1 MSIKQNYH
9 NEQMRDS
16 KIDVLNQLK
25 DSEMRKKLLHY
36 QIPRLNGTQ
45 RGQKLFGETQNFNCN
60 NNVFGGSNIT
70 YSSNLNSDEY
80 EKYRKQMLQK
90 RVDSLQAMKEEGIAP
105 PMIELSQEEGAKL
118 EGDSL
123 LDAILNELVPDGLA
137 ANSLIY
143 KYIKHLVKNIYFY
156 DTNDFI
162 KLLNIFDNF
171 EDIIEHFIISYK
183 ITNVDTSINPLIDD
197 KETFT
202 NIKKYIKENM
212 KGENL
217 DINKRKILAKSTIN
231 YLKLNNLEK
240 SLQKTKRGRQML
252 QEIIDEDDKEKATE
266 RQKAAEEAAAIF
278 TTPSLQVPPTPPEP
292 SMPPTPQTPP
302 RTPTRPPTKLQ
313 MYKMFIIE
321 KAVEAGI
328 TDETH
333 IKEIERLAVNYLK
346 LNKRV
351 LKENE
356 IEALIQNYIDFMRQ
370 SPMMGN
376 YDLNELD

>member
-16 KIDVLNQLK
+16 KIAVLNQLK
-25 DSEMRKKLLHY
+25 DSQFRKKILHY
-36 QIPRLNGTQ
+36 QTPRLNGTQ

-60 NNVFGGSNIT
+60 NNIFGGSNIT
-70 YSSNLNSDEY
+70 YSSNLNSNEY
-80 EKYRKQMLQK
+80 EKYRKQMLQR
-90 RVDSLQAMKEEGIAP
+90 RVDSLQAMKEEGAP
-105 PMIELSQEEGAKL
+105 PPMVELSQEEGAKL
-118 EGDSL
+118 EGDSF
-123 LDAILNELVPDGLA
+123 LDAILVELSTDGLA
-137 ANSLIY
+137 SNGLIY
-143 KYIKHLVKNIYFY
+143 KYIKHLVNNIYFY

-171 EDIIEHFIISYK
+171 NDIIQHFQTEYEIA
-183 ITNVDTSINPLIDD
+183 DD
-197 KETFT
+197 KKEIKQTIIDMETFN
-202 NIKKYIKENM
+202 NIQNYIRENM

-217 DINKRKILAKSTIN
+217 DINKRKILAKSTIK

-240 SLQKTKRGRQML
+240 ALKRNEEGRQML
-252 QEIIDEDDKEKATE
+252 QEIIDADDIKKAAE
-266 RQKAAEEAAAIF
+266 RQTAAEEAAAIF
-278 TTPSLQVPPTPPEP
+278 TSPSLQVPIDP
-292 SMPPTPQTPP
+292 SMPPTPPTPP

-346 LNKRV
+346 INKRV

-370 SPMMGN
+370 SPMMGD

>member
-25 DSEMRKKLLHY
+25 DSQYRKKLLHY

-70 YSSNLNSDEY
+70 YSSNLNNNDY
-80 EKYRKQMLQK
+80 EKYRKQMLQR
-90 RVDSLQAMKEEGIAP
+90 RVDSLEAMKEEGIAP
-105 PMIELSQEEGAKL
+105 PMVELSQEEGANL

-123 LDAILNELVPDGLA
+123 LDAILTELATDGLA
-137 ANSLIY
+137 HNGLIY
-143 KYIKHLVKNIYFY
+143 KYIKNLVNNIYFY

-171 EDIIEHFIISYK
+171 DDIIQHFLTASE
-183 ITNVDTSINPLIDD
+183 INDDIKKKNQINID
-197 KETFT
+197 KETFN
-202 NIKKYIKENM
+202 NIKNYIKENM

-217 DINKRKILAKSTIN
+217 DTNKRKILSKSTIK

-240 SLQKTKRGRQML
+240 ALKRNEEGRQIL
-252 QEIIDEDDKEKATE
+252 QEIIDEDDEEKAPE

-278 TTPSLQVPPTPPEP
+278 TSPSLQVPIDP
-292 SMPPTPQTPP
+292 SMPPTPPTPP

-346 LNKRV
+346 INKRV

-370 SPMMGN
+370 SPMMGD